1 MIDEGLFKLFPEDE
15 STKASPWQSVSG
27 ELMSVVQEIIKPFE
41 AVVMD
46 EYEGIDLTCL
56 RSFENSM
63 EKGFVDPHAKK
74 SYGAPP
80 SLDKKESE
88 KIQWI

>member
-15 STKASPWQSVSG
+15 DTKASPWQSVSG
-27 ELMSVVQEIIKPFE
+27 ELMSAVQESFKPFE

-46 EYEGIDLTCL
+46 EYEGIDLTSV
-56 RSFENSM
+56 RNFENSL

-74 SYGAPP
+74 SYGASP
-80 SLDKKESE
+80 SLDKKEAES
-88 KIQWI
+88 IS